1 MGGPAGGRRK
11 ETAVHNPRDGAVRQQ
26 AVSQGSSARKRIVC
40 RPGRRPARRVPP
52 ASCSARGRASR
63 RYPPGNAPQTRLA
76 GAAYPTA
83 LAILVLSLDR
93 QYLPVYQRQR
103 PLFE

>member
-1 MGGPAGGRRK
+1 MPAG
-11 ETAVHNPRDGAVRQQ
+11 
-26 AVSQGSSARKRIVC
+26 S
-40 RPGRRPARRVPP
+40 
-52 ASCSARGRASR
+52 
-63 RYPPGNAPQTRLA
+63 GNAPQTRLA

-83 LAILVLSLDR
+83 LAVLVLSLDR